1 MDADGRV
8 TVYTFDSKAYNPSG
22 LFDYNTHVRDPQ
34 SKGKA
39 PKVGSKTR
47 APNGQPVLGAR
58 VTVTPL
64 PTTIKAEAKAPLF
77 EEPVYVRATA
87 PTRQRYLAKNKV
99 VSVTAVKTETVV
111 LADKS
116 KPIVHHYKLG
126 GDDPGLKD
134 KWVCSAL
141 RDDPRKINIE
151 VVDVLPPFNATVAEH
166 EEARGSRLVTPSAQ
180 GGGVQ
185 HIWMDLSVETEEH
198 ISLEI
203 VKSCGCS
210 KGSTLCN
217 TVSCGSLP

>member
-1 MDADGRV
+1 MVEFATLVRGCVRSSTCHGGQTESRGLIRINADV
-8 TVYTFDSKAYNPSG
+8 
-22 LFDYNTHVRDPQ
+22 
-34 SKGKA
+34 
-39 PKVGSKTR
+39 
-47 APNGQPVLGAR
+47 NGPVSW
-58 VTVTPL
+58 
-64 PTTIKAEAKAPLF
+64 I
-77 EEPVYVRATA
+77 
-87 PTRQRYLAKNKV
+87 KV